1 MELDEI
7 LTMCNLEKKVYLQTL
22 QKQTKQL
29 LAILDPLWH
38 FDFLFRSSFLRYIVS
53 MVSIISFKSSF
64 FVVIE
69 LPYPL
74 EYNHGVVFFNMTVW
88 VRFNSKNT
96 SKRGL
101 FLPYLSDFWQFE
113 SHGLTCWFNRL
124 YRLSLV

>member
-69 LPYPL
+69 LL
-74 EYNHGVVFFNMTVW
+74 GE
-88 VRFNSKNT
+88 
-96 SKRGL
+96 
-101 FLPYLSDFWQFE
+101 FL
-113 SHGLTCWFNRL
+113 
-124 YRLSLV
+124 LVIYIKVSSFMNFVKSFRHCKQ